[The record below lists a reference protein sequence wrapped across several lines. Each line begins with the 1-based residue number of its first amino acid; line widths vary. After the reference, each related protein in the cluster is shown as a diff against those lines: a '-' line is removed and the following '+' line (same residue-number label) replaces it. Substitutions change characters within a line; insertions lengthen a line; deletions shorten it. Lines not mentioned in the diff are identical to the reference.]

1 MKDALGYEKK
11 NQPTTDNIQT
21 IASPCFLF
29 KIQVQLIVHL
39 YFCSTAEN
47 WQRNYCNHISGQWK
61 WRSVINSKFLVKAQ
75 CKIAAVPEVKA
86 TGANRGYMYSKT

>member
-61 WRSVINSKFLVKAQ
+61 WRSVINSEECGVLYPACDERIVNR
-75 CKIAAVPEVKA
+75 AV
-86 TGANRGYMYSKT
+86 